1 MVASTPAAVGIDLGG
16 TNIVAALVRDGVVEA
31 EHKIATPD
39 GGPARAIDEIAA
51 LVADLD
57 HRGSLPVGMGAPG
70 QVNPAGQLLSKANLP
85 GWDPPVPLARM
96 LADACGRPNVAVGN
110 DVNVAAL
117 AEQRHGAGRDCAD
130 MMVVFVGT
138 GVGAG
143 LILDGALRTGPRGLA
158 GEFGH
163 IVVGLGDRVCGCGG
177 VDHLEAYAGRRCMS
191 ATARSWHAVGRQT
204 DLVRDGGKRSIKS
217 RVYESAVANDDEV
230 ALELVATAAEALG
243 RGIASVVSLV
253 DIERVVVG
261 GGLGERLAAPFL
273 AQIDV
278 AYRSARFASAPVEI
292 VPAALGDHAGAIG
305 AALLALE
312 SA

>member
-1 MVASTPAAVGIDLGG
+1 MAPRGTKAIGVDLGG
-16 TNIVAALVRDGVVEA
+16 TNIVAALVHDGVVQA

-39 GGPARAIDEIAA
+39 AGPEAAIAEIAR

-57 HRGSLPVGMGAPG
+57 RSGDLPVGLGAPG
-70 QVNPAGQLLSKANLP
+70 QVNQAGQLLSKANLP
-85 GWDPPVPLARM
+85 GWDPPVPLADL
-96 LADACGRPNVAVGN
+96 LAAACDRSQVAVGN

-117 AEQRHGAGRDCAD
+117 AEQRHGAGRDAAD

-191 ATARSWHAVGRQT
+191 ATARAWAAVGRT
-204 DLVRDGGKRSIKS
+204 SRLVDDGGKRSIKS
-217 RVYESAVANDDEV
+217 RVYQSAVDAGDEV
-230 ALELVATAAEALG
+230 ALDLVGTATEALG
-243 RGIASVVSLV
+243 RGLATVVSLV
-253 DIERVVVG
+253 DVERVVIG
-261 GGLGERLAAPFL
+261 GGLGERLGAPFI
-273 AQIDV
+273 AGIDA
-278 AYRSARFASAPVEI
+278 AYRRARFAEAPVEI
-292 VPAALGDHAGAIG
+292 VPAGLGDHAGAIG
-305 AALLALE
+305 AALLALN
-312 SA
+312 A

>member
-1 MVASTPAAVGIDLGG
+1 MAAQGTRAIGVDLGG
-16 TNIVAALVRDGVVEA
+16 TNIVAARVQDGVVRA

-39 GGPARAIDEIAA
+39 AGPEAAMAEIAT

-57 HRGSLPVGMGAPG
+57 AAGDLPVGLGAPG
-70 QVNPAGQLLSKANLP
+70 QVNQAGQLLSKANLP
-85 GWDPPVPLARM
+85 GWEPPVPLAEM
-96 LADACGRPNVAVGN
+96 LAAACNRTDVAVGN

-117 AEQRHGAGRDCAD
+117 AEQRHGAGSDASD

-138 GVGAG
+138 GVGSG

-163 IVVGLGDRVCGCGG
+163 IVVGLGDRICGCGG

-191 ATARSWHAVGRQT
+191 ATARSWHAVGRESQ
-204 DLVRDGGKRSIKS
+204 LVHDGGKRSIKS
-217 RVYESAVANDDEV
+217 RVYEQAVGSGDEV

-243 RGIASVVSLV
+243 RGIATVVSLV
-253 DIERVVVG
+253 DIERVVIG
-261 GGLGERLAAPFL
+261 GGLGERLGVPFL
-273 AQIDV
+273 AQIDA
-278 AYRSARFASAPVEI
+278 AYRGARFASAPVEI
-292 VPAALGDHAGAIG
+292 VPAALGDHAGPIG

-312 SA
+312 S

>member
-1 MVASTPAAVGIDLGG
+1 MGIDLGG
-16 TNIVAALVRDGVVEA
+16 TNIVVALVRDGVVEA

-39 GGPARAIDEIAA
+39 GGPQQAIDQIAE

-70 QVNPAGQLLSKANLP
+70 QVNPGGQLLSKANLP
-85 GWDPPVPLARM
+85 GWDPPVPLAEM
-96 LADACGRPNVAVGN
+96 LADACGRSRVAVGN
-110 DVNVAAL
+110 DVNGAAL

-130 MMVVFVGT
+130 MLVVFVGT
-138 GVGAG
+138 GVGSG
-143 LILDGALRTGPRGLA
+143 LILDGTLRAGPRGLA

-163 IVVGLGDRVCGCGG
+163 IIVGLGDRICGCGG

-191 ATARSWHAVGRQT
+191 ATARSWHAVGRET
-204 DLVRDGGKRSIKS
+204 DLVRDGGKRAIKS
-217 RVYESAVANDDEV
+217 RVYQAAVADDDEV
-230 ALELVATAAEALG
+230 ALELVSTAAEALG
-243 RGIASVVSLV
+243 RGIATVVSLV

-261 GGLGERLAAPFL
+261 GGLGERLGAPFL
-273 AQIDV
+273 ARIDA
-278 AYRSARFASAPVEI
+278 AYREARFAGAPVEI

>member
-1 MVASTPAAVGIDLGG
+1 MVAPAPAAVGIDLGG
-16 TNIVAALVRDGVVEA
+16 TNIVAALVRGGVVEA

-39 GGPARAIDEIAA
+39 GGPQQAIDQIAE

-70 QVNPAGQLLSKANLP
+70 QVNPGGQLLSRANLP
-85 GWDPPVPLARM
+85 GWDPPVPLAEM
-96 LADACGRPNVAVGN
+96 LADACGRSHVAVGN

-130 MMVVFVGT
+130 MLVVFVGT
-138 GVGAG
+138 GVGSG
-143 LILDGALRTGPRGLA
+143 LILDGALRAGPRGLA

-163 IVVGLGDRVCGCGG
+163 IIVGLGDRICGCGG

-191 ATARSWHAVGRQT
+191 ATARSWHAVGRET
-204 DLVRDGGKRSIKS
+204 DLVRDGGKRAIKS
-217 RVYESAVANDDEV
+217 RVYESAIADDDEV
-230 ALELVATAAEALG
+230 AVELVSTAAEALG
-243 RGIASVVSLV
+243 RGIATVVSLV

-261 GGLGERLAAPFL
+261 GGLGERLGAPFL
-273 AQIDV
+273 ARIDA
-278 AYRSARFASAPVEI
+278 AYREARFAGAPVEI

-305 AALLALE
+305 AALLALG
-312 SA
+312 A